1 MLLFN
6 ASIVVESGAGLE
18 GVTGLSYHAN
28 ESTASWTSSL
38 PFHSG
43 VAFLYE
49 LSEENGTTIQ
59 TSSLTDTALPLPTL
73 EQSKSYVLDVWE
85 QCDGLWESKHS
96 RLCFRGNNLSLSN
109 FIQSFGFGH
118 DQGRPAFLLLFV
130 NSVLSD
136 SVLLNTTG
144 RQIFNFEMCE
154 YT

>member
-1 MLLFN
+1 MLSYVNVYLLN
-6 ASIVVESGAGLE
+6 AAIVVESGAGLE
-18 GVTGLSYHAN
+18 GVSGLSYHAN

-59 TSSLTDTALPLPTL
+59 RSSLMDTALHLPTL

-109 FIQSFGFGH
+109 FIQSFGFGQ
-118 DQGRPAFLLLFV
+118 DQGRPALLLCI
-130 NSVLSD
+130 
-136 SVLLNTTG
+136 LLTHFADKFGFLNV
-144 RQIFNFEMCE
+144 
-154 YT
+154 

>member
-1 MLLFN
+1 M
-6 ASIVVESGAGLE
+6 S
-18 GVTGLSYHAN
+18 GLSYHAN

-59 TSSLTDTALPLPTL
+59 SSSLLDTALHLPTL

-109 FIQSFGFGH
+109 FIQSFGFGQ
-118 DQGRPAFLLLFV
+118 DQGWPALLLFV

-136 SVLLNTTG
+136 SILPNSL
-144 RQIFNFEMCE
+144 RQADNFRILKCVSVFNC
-154 YT
+154 